1 MTIGTFL
8 PTDTVGSYA
17 TFVKFSGTV
26 TTLATELATA
36 APGKVLQVVADA
48 NVSGQALIIVSES
61 TIIPVQPNQ
70 WVGFVDNSWQVYP
83 DAEMAGTFDTL
94 WAPFTPA

>member
-8 PTDTVGSYA
+8 PTDTVQSYA

-26 TTLATELATA
+26 STLSSELGTA
-36 APGKVLQVVADA
+36 LPGKVLQVVADA

-70 WVGFVDNSWQVYP
+70 WVGYVNNTWQVYP
-83 DAEMAGTFDTL
+83 DAEMAGTFDSQ